1 MGKKHYIFMII
12 ILVISFVLFS
22 NDVGAIVKCDVNKK
36 SNTEVT
42 FHIYDTSD
50 TEHDGSYVSLK
61 LDDSTNKISRLNI
74 CGESIIQDGNNVS
87 KYDLSSKK
95 SFNCDIAGGTS
106 HTVSFGSVNLT
117 GKFYKL
123 TNSMTCGVAYPST
136 VNITGLK
143 NAPEET
149 TSNAIMCSGASY
161 NFIVRKGQ
169 DNQAECDVTIQQDKS
184 DDDVIMKH
192 GSQTTKNPRAGKYTC
207 ETPVGDTIEF
217 FLSKNLDKGSLKS
230 ENDCPKLQAA
240 SGTDG
245 TQAEIEGHGQA
256 RTQGGGTTTT
266 TDTISSKEIKTNLN
280 YGSICGN
287 EGVQTAFKVLGTVIF
302 IVKILAPL
310 LIIVFGMIDY
320 FNAVTSSDEN
330 ALSKA
335 TESLIKR
342 LVSGIVIFFIPTLLW
357 GILNLLDITDG
368 IHDLNNT
375 EFGACTRCL
384 LKNEC
389 K

>member
-22 NDVGAIVKCDVNKK
+22 NDVEAIVKCDVNKK
-36 SNTEVT
+36 SNTEVA

-217 FLSKNLDKGSLKS
+217 FLNKNLDKGSLKS
-230 ENDCPKLQAA
+230 ENDCPKLQAI

-256 RTQGGGTTTT
+256 GSQGGGTTTT
-266 TDTISSKEIKTNLN
+266 PTPEPLN
-280 YGSICGN
+280 PPDLAEMSCTSLFGDPGTSGTPAYYL
-287 EGVQTAFKVLGTVIF
+287 TYAFKIARYIAIVLLVVLSILDF
-302 IVKILAPL
+302 IESTASQDQDSV
-310 LIIVFGMIDY
+310 
-320 FNAVTSSDEN
+320 
-330 ALSKA
+330 SKA
-335 TESLIKR
+335 INKTIKR
-342 LVSGIVIFFIPTLLW
+342 LVLCIIIFLLPSLIEFILTLL
-357 GILNLLDITDG
+357 
-368 IHDLNNT
+368 NNR
-375 EFGACTRCL
+375 AANICI
-384 LKNEC
+384 NY
-389 K
+389 